1 MGDQLTW
8 SQVIMFWVV
17 VTLGMLIAYNQS
29 DDRTNFIDILV
40 CIGLICVTG
49 LRHGYIDTRAY
60 RNSFINLD
68 VSEVFSFSFLTDTT
82 QSEKGFNIFQA
93 IIKLFTNNSQVYLF
107 ILSALTIGM
116 LFGGIVKRV
125 PDRRVGIYLL
135 IMTGCFV
142 DTMDGA
148 RQYLVAAFLFYFL
161 PKLIKERKLYQYV
174 IVVLI
179 ASTIH
184 GTALIFLPIYF
195 VADRKPWSIS
205 TVILSVIV
213 LFAFI
218 FYNSG
223 VGRFIANILEGT
235 SYGDDYGEMLLA
247 GNTSTNWL
255 RVPIA
260 FAPLVLSFLN
270 RNIEKDE
277 PFYNIA
283 FNMGIMN
290 AACWLLSQR
299 ALYFYRLAIYFSP
312 FMILL
317 LCYEFERAYERRGDN
332 QVQYVALILY
342 TAMHIYST
350 KVMEYLLFVGYLRY

>member
-8 SQVIMFWVV
+8 FQVIMFWVV
-17 VTLGMLIAYNQS
+17 GTLGMVIAYNQS
-29 DDRTNFIDILV
+29 DDHTNIIDVLV
-40 CIGLICVTG
+40 CIGLICVAG

-60 RNSFINLD
+60 RNSFINLN
-68 VSEVFSFSFLTDTT
+68 VSEVFTSSFLTDLTIND
-82 QSEKGFNIFQA
+82 KGFRLFQA
-93 IIKLFTNNSQVYLF
+93 IIKLFTNNSQVFLF

-116 LFGGIVKRV
+116 LFAGIVKRV
-125 PDRRVGIYLL
+125 PDRRIGIYLL

-142 DTMDGA
+142 DTMNGA
-148 RQYLVAAFLFYFL
+148 RQYLAAAFLFYFI
-161 PKLIKERKLYQYV
+161 PKLIKERKLLQYV

-184 GTALIFLPIYF
+184 GTAVVFLPLYF

-205 TVILSVIV
+205 TLVLCAMF

-223 VGRFIANILEGT
+223 IGRLIANMLEGS
-235 SYGDDYGEMLLA
+235 SYGDDYGKMLLE

-260 FAPLVLSFLN
+260 FAPLVLSYLN
-270 RNIEKDE
+270 KSVEKE
-277 PFYNIA
+277 KPFYNIV
-283 FNMGIMN
+283 FNMGILN
-290 AACWLLSQR
+290 AACWLFSQR
-299 ALYFYRLAIYFSP
+299 AVYFYRLAIYFSP
-312 FMILL
+312 YMILL
-317 LCYEFERAYERRGDN
+317 LCYEFERAFKRRGDN

-350 KVMEYLLFVGYLRY
+350 KAMEYLLFVGYFRY